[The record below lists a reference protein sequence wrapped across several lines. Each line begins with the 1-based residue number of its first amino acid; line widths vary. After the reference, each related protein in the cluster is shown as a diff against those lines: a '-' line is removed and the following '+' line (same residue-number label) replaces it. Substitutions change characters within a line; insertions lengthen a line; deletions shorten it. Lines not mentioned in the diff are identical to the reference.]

1 MIRLIIYIVLITAPL
16 TISAILIALIVN
28 IIKPKSDDPLNI
40 IKKTDYHYYNSDYY
54 LLTQTPYKSI
64 MEDKGR
70 QGEYLTYSYLNRIAG
85 YKKFV
90 FNAYLPTNN
99 GTTEIDLIMIHTT
112 GIYVIESKN
121 IDGLIKGH
129 SSDIKWT
136 QCFKGNKRF
145 QFYNP
150 IRQNARHI
158 EELKK
163 HLPVLNDEAYKSV
176 IVFNPLSNIKEVRNE
191 TNATLVKRNEL
202 LPFIE
207 MIISR
212 EPNRFTNEHI
222 DKIQEILLYFT
233 YKTEEE
239 KMKHI
244 QNVQNYKK

>member
-1 MIRLIIYIVLITAPL
+1 MLSLIIYIMIITAPL
-16 TISAILIALIVN
+16 TISALIVALIVS
-28 IIKPKSDDPLNI
+28 IITR
-40 IKKTDYHYYNSDYY
+40 KTDNPLAITKRPEYNYYNSDYY

-145 QFYNP
+145 
-150 IRQNARHI
+150 
-158 EELKK
+158 
-163 HLPVLNDEAYKSV
+163 
-176 IVFNPLSNIKEVRNE
+176 
-191 TNATLVKRNEL
+191 
-202 LPFIE
+202 
-207 MIISR
+207 
-212 EPNRFTNEHI
+212 
-222 DKIQEILLYFT
+222 
-233 YKTEEE
+233 
-239 KMKHI
+239 
-244 QNVQNYKK
+244 